1 MTIVRQQMTEIE
13 ESFFKTFNINKTSF
27 DFTCNKKHCNK
38 KRLLGRFVCLECDN
52 ETKKEIKVYPQI
64 TSDVL
69 LNLEDILLKK
79 HIQVETC
86 FYCDDYY
93 CSCTIPLC
101 NGKANN
107 KKDAFLEMLIAI
119 AQNYLDNSDMDGEE
133 DIYNQVRSLFSE
145 V

>member
-1 MTIVRQQMTEIE
+1 MTEIE
-13 ESFFKTFNINKTSF
+13 E
-27 DFTCNKKHCNK
+27 
-38 KRLLGRFVCLECDN
+38 RFMQVFGIEPRY
-52 ETKKEIKVYPQI
+52 TYIGHYPLTDENGIIQPPKYPEI
-64 TSDVL
+64 TSDIL

-86 FYCDDYY
+86 FYGDDYY

-133 DIYNQVRSLFSE
+133 DIYNQIHSLFSE
-145 V
+145 VGE